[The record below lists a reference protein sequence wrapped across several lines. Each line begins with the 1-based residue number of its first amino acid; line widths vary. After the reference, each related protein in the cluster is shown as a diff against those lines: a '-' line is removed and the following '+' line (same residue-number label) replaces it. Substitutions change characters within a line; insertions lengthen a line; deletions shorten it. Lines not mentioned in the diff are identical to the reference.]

1 MKKIIKLKIRNAEG
15 VLVSNDLVSCSIEE
29 AYKKEKVT
37 LFNKQGKCWRC
48 LVNIKP
54 DDEDCD
60 DMQVIHYQDVFNT
73 MQGALAAANNFLNEW
88 FEGYRAT
95 TM

>member
-54 DDEDCD
+54 DDESD

-73 MQGALAAANNFLNEW
+73 IQGALAAVNNYLGEW

>member
-1 MKKIIKLKIRNAEG
+1 MKKIIKLKIRDAEG
-15 VLVSNDLVSCSIEE
+15 VLVSNDLVSCLIEE

-37 LFNKQGKCWRC
+37 VFNKQGKCWRC

-54 DDEDCD
+54 SDEDND
-60 DMQVIHYQDVFNT
+60 NTPVIHYQDVFNT
-73 MQGALAAANNFLNEW
+73 MQGALAAVNNYLGEW

>member
-54 DDEDCD
+54 DDEGD
-60 DMQVIHYQDVFNT
+60 DSTVIHYQDVFNT
-73 MQGALAAANNFLNEW
+73 MQGALAAVNNYLNEW

>member
-54 DDEDCD
+54 DDEGD
-60 DMQVIHYQDVFNT
+60 DSTVIHYQDVFNT
-73 MQGALAAANNFLNEW
+73 MQGALAAVNNYLNEW

-95 TM
+95 TL

>member
-1 MKKIIKLKIRNAEG
+1 M
-15 VLVSNDLVSCSIEE
+15 LVSNDLVSCSIEE

-54 DDEDCD
+54 DDEGDETT
-60 DMQVIHYQDVFNT
+60 VIHYQDVFNT
-73 MQGALAAANNFLNEW
+73 MQGALAAVNNYLNEW

>member
-37 LFNKQGKCWRC
+37 VFNKQG
-48 LVNIKP
+48 
-54 DDEDCD
+54 
-60 DMQVIHYQDVFNT
+60 T
-73 MQGALAAANNFLNEW
+73 MQGALAAVNNYLNEW